1 MNNAAGITRT
11 EFGSEAVI
19 KSEAALRNFETPF
32 LRDEVPLVIA
42 ETGRLSGKCNDFL
55 PSEVPEEGSWL
66 HRHGGKGAM
75 RPEAGGF
82 LHYDVAQ
89 MVTLL

>member
-19 KSEAALRNFETPF
+19 KSEAVLQNFETPL

-42 ETGRLSGKCNDFL
+42 EMGPGLEKCKDFL
-55 PSEVPEEGSWL
+55 
-66 HRHGGKGAM
+66 
-75 RPEAGGF
+75 
-82 LHYDVAQ
+82 
-89 MVTLL
+89 

>member
-19 KSEAALRNFETPF
+19 KTEAALRNFETPF

-42 ETGRLSGKCNDFL
+42 ETGRLSGNCKKFL
-55 PSEVPEEGSWL
+55 
-66 HRHGGKGAM
+66 GK
-75 RPEAGGF
+75 R
-82 LHYDVAQ
+82 L
-89 MVTLL
+89 

>member
-19 KSEAALRNFETPF
+19 KSEAAFQNFETPF

-42 ETGRLSGKCNDFL
+42 EMGPGLEKCKDFL
-55 PSEVPEEGSWL
+55 KFI
-66 HRHGGKGAM
+66 RHCRKM
-75 RPEAGGF
+75 K
-82 LHYDVAQ
+82 L
-89 MVTLL
+89 